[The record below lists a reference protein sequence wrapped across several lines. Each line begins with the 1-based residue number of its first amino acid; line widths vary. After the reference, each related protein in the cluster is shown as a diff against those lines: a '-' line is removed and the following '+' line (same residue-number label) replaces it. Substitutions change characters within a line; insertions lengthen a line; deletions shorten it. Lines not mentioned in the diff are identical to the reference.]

1 MSSTRLHKPRLRLR
15 RRGLRLNQEPRTTSK
30 STVVRHRLGPAEAR
44 GRGLDPVEQGLL
56 RSWRTSAACGGANCS
71 RYWPVSIRF
80 YRTLPC
86 EILQPDGTR
95 KCFGASSF
103 QPHRTGRERAM
114 SVTRIGLPRPFAES
128 DHQMR
133 FEQTPNCII
142 ARCSCGWSVT
152 YDRHNPQL
160 PCQDD
165 DEVHRTGLLAS
176 IGRQ

>member
-1 MSSTRLHKPRLRLR
+1 VW
-15 RRGLRLNQEPRTTSK
+15 RGELFEILAGVD
-30 STVVRHRLGPAEAR
+30 TV
-44 GRGLDPVEQGLL
+44 
-56 RSWRTSAACGGANCS
+56 
-71 RYWPVSIRF
+71 
-80 YRTLPC
+80 YRTLTR
-86 EILQPDGTR
+86 EILQRDGTR
-95 KCFGASSF
+95 KCFRASSF
-103 QPHRTGRERAM
+103 QPHRTGRGRAM

-176 IGRQ
+176 LGRQ